1 MNVFKPQLSGHRQ
14 RGFALDNTFY
24 FEKSAGQLQPFVR
37 PRKLIAQVMANL
49 MRHYAYDIRLVSH
62 FPNRE

>member
-1 MNVFKPQLSGHRQ
+1 MNVFKPQLSDPANAAS
-14 RGFALDNTFY
+14 ALDNTCY
-24 FEKSAGQLQPFVR
+24 SQKSAGQLQPFVR